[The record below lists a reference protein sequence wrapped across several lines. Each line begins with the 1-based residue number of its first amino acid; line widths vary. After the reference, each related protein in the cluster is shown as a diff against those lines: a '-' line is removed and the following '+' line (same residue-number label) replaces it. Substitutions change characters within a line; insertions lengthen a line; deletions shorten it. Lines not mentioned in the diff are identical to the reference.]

1 MKTRLYLFSLL
12 MFLAA
17 LPAWAEIK
25 ILHGPYLQTVVIFMQ
40 QNARRCLT
48 RKSESSIL
56 PVCIR

>member
-25 ILHGPYLQTVVIFMQ
+25 ILHGPYLQNLGEREVTVVWVSDKPS
-40 QNARRCLT
+40 R
-48 RKSESSIL
+48 
-56 PVCIR
+56 